1 MERDLSAK
9 DQEVNHLKSNVDGL
23 TCDLIARDQRNE
35 QLHNDLNTLQSE
47 YDKKL
52 KEIDGIRNKYQ
63 IAMEEN
69 RKLME
74 KESVD
79 SDIFSEYSIPDSLEY
94 DPKVWN
100 SYAYIC
106 TCT

>member
-23 TCDLIARDQRNE
+23 TSDLIARDQRNE

-63 IAMEEN
+63 IAIEEN

-100 SYAYIC
+100 SSYIR